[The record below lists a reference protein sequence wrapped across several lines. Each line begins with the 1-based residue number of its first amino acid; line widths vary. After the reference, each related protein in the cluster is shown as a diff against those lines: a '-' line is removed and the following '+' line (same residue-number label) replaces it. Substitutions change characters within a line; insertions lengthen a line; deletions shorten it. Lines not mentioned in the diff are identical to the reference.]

1 MENGKYTVYAHELY
15 DGRLYIG
22 CTCQNVWRRWRPDGS
37 GYIGTPFYRAI
48 EKYGWD
54 SFKHIV
60 LFENLPEQVA
70 YETEKEL
77 IRRYKTQQVRYG
89 FNTSGGGIGMS
100 NPTDE
105 VRKKIGE
112 WSRKVNTGRKHTD
125 EYKEMMSRRMKENN
139 PNKGGK
145 AMTAEGIKRFR
156 EYAKKPKTDIQRK
169 RMSASARKRKVICV
183 ETGEIF
189 GSMKEAAVMKGVYY
203 TAITSAVYD
212 SNKKAA
218 GYHWRTYEGV

>member
-1 MENGKYTVYAHELY
+1 MENKKYTVYAHELY

-22 CTCQNVWRRWRPDGS
+22 CTCQNISRRWRADGS
-37 GYIGTPFYRAI
+37 GYAGTLFYKAI
-48 EKYGWD
+48 QEYGWD
-54 SFKHIV
+54 SFSHIV
-60 LFENLPEQVA
+60 LFENLPKQVA
-70 YETEKEL
+70 YEVEKEL
-77 IRRYKTQQVRYG
+77 IKRYKTQQIQYG
-89 FNTSGGGIGMS
+89 FNTCGGGNGWS

-105 VRKKIGE
+105 QKERFSR
-112 WSRKVNTGRKHTD
+112 WSKRVNTGRRYSADVRAMH
-125 EYKEMMSRRMKENN
+125 SRRMRESN
-139 PNKGGK
+139 PNRGGRCL
-145 AMTAEGIKRFR
+145 TAERIERFR
-156 EYAKKPKTDIQRK
+156 EYAKKPKTDIQRE

-203 TAITSAVYD
+203 TTITSAVYD